1 MKRARRERRLGVL
14 RGSVG
19 ARVRCSLTC
28 GGDRLALCSLVNY
41 GRRRSRYVVRCER
54 ERRFWLL
61 PCLVHGDATPRGR
74 RLVSSP
80 NRLFCGFFSS
90 FSTRTPLWKEV
101 MLTVSGHA
109 RTLVGAFEIVVWRL
123 AEGDDSLRES
133 RLDGVDCRIGF
144 EVF

>member
-1 MKRARRERRLGVL
+1 
-14 RGSVG
+14 
-19 ARVRCSLTC
+19 
-28 GGDRLALCSLVNY
+28 
-41 GRRRSRYVVRCER
+41 
-54 ERRFWLL
+54 
-61 PCLVHGDATPRGR
+61 
-74 RLVSSP
+74 
-80 NRLFCGFFSS
+80 
-90 FSTRTPLWKEV
+90 